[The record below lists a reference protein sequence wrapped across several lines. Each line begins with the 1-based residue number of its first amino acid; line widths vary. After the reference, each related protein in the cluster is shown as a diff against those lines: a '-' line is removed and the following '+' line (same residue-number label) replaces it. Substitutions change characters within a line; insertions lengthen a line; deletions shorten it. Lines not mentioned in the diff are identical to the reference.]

1 MNQDT
6 LSALVLGALEGF
18 TEFLPVSSTGHLI
31 LAGDLLGFQSDFG
44 KLFEVV
50 IQLGAILAVIAF
62 SVPRLSKV
70 IVGLPADPG
79 ARRFAWAV
87 IIAFLPAAAL
97 GAVFHDL
104 IKTVLFSPWVVVTTL
119 ILGGI
124 IILAVERLAPKPRYR
139 EIETLPLR
147 TALSIGFCQAVAL
160 IPGVSRAGATILGAE
175 MLGVDRRTA
184 TEFSFYLAIPTMLA
198 ATVFDLWKNRSMLDA
213 SSSYLIAVGFVTAF
227 LVAIPVIR
235 GLIGF
240 VGRHGLTPFAW
251 YRIVLGIG
259 WALWLFH
266 RA

>member
-1 MNQDT
+1 MNHDT
-6 LSALVLGALEGF
+6 LAAVILGALEGF

-31 LAGDLLGFQSDFG
+31 LAGDLLGFQNDVG

-70 IVGLPADPG
+70 IVGLPSDQG

-97 GAVFHDL
+97 GAVFHDFV
-104 IKTVLFSPWVVVTTL
+104 KTVLFSPWVVVTTL

-124 IILAVERLAPKPRYR
+124 AILAMERLAPKPRYR
-139 EIETLPLR
+139 EIETLPLMA
-147 TALSIGFCQAVAL
+147 ALGIGFCQAAAL
-160 IPGVSRAGATILGAE
+160 VPGVSRAGATILGAE

-198 ATVFDLWKNRSMLDA
+198 ATVFDLWKNRAMLTA
-213 SSSYLIAVGFVTAF
+213 SSTHLIAIGFITAF
-227 LVAIPVIR
+227 VVAIPVVR

-240 VGRHGLTPFAW
+240 VGRHGLVPFAW
-251 YRIVLGIG
+251 YRIALGVG
-259 WALWLFH
+259 WAVWLL
-266 RA
+266 